1 MVWKMK
7 QEKRQEQKNSLLQK
21 KQSLQGILFVLP
33 FLAGFSVFY
42 LFPFVWSVLYSFT
55 DGIGGMRFVGLAQYQ
70 SLFQSEAF
78 RIAAG
83 NTLKFAAIG
92 VPLAIVSGLALA
104 MVLYGEFY
112 GKSFLRMAFL
122 YPLTVPIA
130 ALTAVTHFAFD
141 KDGVCNQI
149 LALAGKPGRDWLHSE
164 AAFWI
169 LILIFIWKNCGYQ
182 MLLFFVG
189 LYSIPRELVQA
200 AQLEGAYWWQVFWY
214 IRLPLLKPTFFFAGV
229 VAIMNSFKIFREA
242 YLIGGES
249 PDQSI
254 YLLLHFMNN
263 NFRNLNYQRLSAAA
277 FLVFLLVCLAVRI
290 LFHWKNKGGN
300 VEF

>member
-1 MVWKMK
+1 MINKIFQRK
-7 QEKRQEQKNSLLQK
+7 SSFIEK
-21 KQSLQGILFVLP
+21 KQSAKGMLFVFP
-33 FLAGFSVFY
+33 FLVGFSVFY
-42 LFPFVWSVLYSFT
+42 LIPFVWSVLYSFT
-55 DGIGGMRFVGLAQYQ
+55 DGIGGMEFVGLSHYQ

-78 RIAAG
+78 RIAAR
-83 NTLKFAAIG
+83 NTLKFAVTG
-92 VPLAIVSGLALA
+92 VPLAIASGLGLA
-104 MVLYGEFY
+104 MILYGEFY

-130 ALTAVTHFAFD
+130 ALTAVMHFMFS
-141 KDGVCNQI
+141 KDGVCNQVLTLVGI
-149 LALAGKPGRDWLHSE
+149 QGRDWLNSE
-164 AAFWI
+164 TAFWV
-169 LILIFIWKNCGYQ
+169 LILVFIWKNCGYQ
-182 MLLFFVG
+182 MLLFLVG
-189 LYSIPRELVQA
+189 LYGIPRELIQS
-200 AQLEGAYWWQVFWY
+200 AQLEGAYWWQVFLY
-214 IRLPLLKPTFFFAGV
+214 IRLPLLKPTIFFAGV

-277 FLVFLLVCLAVRI
+277 FLVFLLICLAVRI
-290 LFHWKNKGGN
+290 LLYWKNKGGN

>member
-1 MVWKMK
+1 MMK
-7 QEKRQEQKNSLLQK
+7 KIIQNKSSAIQK
-21 KQSLQGILFVLP
+21 KQAWKGILFVLP
-33 FLAGFSVFY
+33 FLTGFSVFY
-42 LFPFVWSVLYSFT
+42 LIPFVWSVMYSFT
-55 DGIGGMRFVGLAQYQ
+55 DGIGGVRFVGLAHYL

-83 NTLKFAAIG
+83 NTLKFAVIG
-92 VPLAIVSGLALA
+92 VPLAIVSGLGIA

-122 YPLTVPIA
+122 YPLTIPIA
-130 ALTAVTHFAFD
+130 ALTAVMRFAFGE
-141 KDGVCNQI
+141 DGVCNQI
-149 LALAGKPGRDWLHSE
+149 LAMAGRQSKDWLNCGT
-164 AAFWI
+164 AFWI

-182 MLLFFVG
+182 MLLFLVG
-189 LYSIPRELVQA
+189 LYGIPREIIQS
-200 AQLEGAYWWQVFWY
+200 AQMEGASWRQVFWY

-229 VAIMNSFKIFREA
+229 VAMMNSFKIFREA

-277 FLVFLLVCLAVRI
+277 FLVFLLICLAVRV
-290 LFHWKNKGGN
+290 LLYWKNRGGD

>member
-1 MVWKMK
+1 MIAKIVHK
-7 QEKRQEQKNSLLQK
+7 KRSVTQK
-21 KQSLQGILFVLP
+21 KQSLKGVLFVLP
-33 FLAGFSVFY
+33 FLTGFCVFY
-42 LFPFVWSVLYSFT
+42 LVPFVWSVLYSFT
-55 DGIGGMRFVGLAQYQ
+55 DGIGGIRFVGLEHYQ

-83 NTLKFAAIG
+83 NTLKFAVVGI
-92 VPLAIVSGLALA
+92 PLAIVSGLGIA

-130 ALTAVTHFAFD
+130 ALTAVMLFMFGE
-141 KDGVCNQI
+141 DGVCNRA
-149 LALAGKPGRDWLHSE
+149 LALAGMQSRDWLGSE
-164 AAFWI
+164 SAFWI
-169 LILIFIWKNCGYQ
+169 LILVFIWKNCGYQ
-182 MLLFFVG
+182 MLLFLVG
-189 LYSIPRELVQA
+189 LYGIPRELIQS
-200 AQLEGAYWWQVFWY
+200 AQIEGAYWWQVFLY

-277 FLVFLLVCLAVRI
+277 FLVFLLICLAVRI
-290 LFHWKNKGGN
+290 LLYWKDKGGN